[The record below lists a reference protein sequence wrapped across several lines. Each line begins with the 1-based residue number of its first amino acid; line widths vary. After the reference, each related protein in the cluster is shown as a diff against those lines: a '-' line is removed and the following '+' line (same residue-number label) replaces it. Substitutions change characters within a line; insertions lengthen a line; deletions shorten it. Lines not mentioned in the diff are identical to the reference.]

1 MTALA
6 PDATRPDLPLPALLR
21 LACAYAVA
29 TNGTILM
36 PLIVGALMRRFGAGE
51 DAATGFAA
59 LEIAGIAVSCAVFP
73 RWIARMPRR
82 LAWIAMLG
90 TLLAQA
96 AGAWMPSLAAV
107 GGARLVTGLFEGV
120 LFVVVAA
127 SLSNRAA
134 AERAWGVIIL
144 VSGLIDCVLLV
155 GAYAMP
161 ADFVSRWLFVAF
173 AAAFALVAWP
183 SAAAGAEAAQ
193 SEATLAAASARPPI
207 RWGVLIPIWAVMI
220 LVYSVLAA
228 QWALADVVGHRIG
241 LVPERIGPLLALVS
255 LLGTVGA
262 LAASHRR
269 SHELR
274 LPILWAA
281 QLLMGGAALWFFVVR
296 GAGGF
301 FTAQLFVSFAY
312 YAVTPFLTSRIS
324 SLDAD
329 GSLLSRSI
337 VVTFVAAFIGTAL
350 AGTMLTQ
357 LGGLGCGLALGASAL
372 LAMPFTWKAFG
383 ARRVSMAGDR
393 RQAQPS
399 PRTPSSRSPTSRRG
413 KG

>member
-1 MTALA
+1 MTDTPTPAS
-6 PDATRPDLPLPALLR
+6 RPDLSLPALLR

-59 LEIAGIAVSCAVFP
+59 LEIAGIAVSCAIFP

-82 LAWIAMLG
+82 LAWIAMIG

-107 GGARLVTGLFEGV
+107 GAARLVTGLFEGA

-127 SLSNRAA
+127 SLSNRTA

-144 VSGLIDCVLLV
+144 VSGVIDCALLV
-155 GAYAMP
+155 GAYALP
-161 ADFVSRWLFVAF
+161 SDFVSQWLFVIF
-173 AAAFALVAWP
+173 AVAFALIAWP
-183 SAAAGAEAAQ
+183 SAAAGGDAVQ
-193 SEATLAAASARPPI
+193 PVATSATISPKLKI
-207 RWGVLIPIWAVMI
+207 RWNVLVPIWAVMI
-220 LVYSVLAA
+220 LVYSVLSA
-228 QWALADVVGHRIG
+228 QWALADVVGHQIG
-241 LVPERIGPLLALVS
+241 LPPERIGPLLALVS
-255 LLGTVGA
+255 LLGTIGA

-281 QLLMGGAALWFFVVR
+281 QLLMGGAALWFFLVHG
-296 GAGGF
+296 GADF
-301 FTAQLFVSFAY
+301 FAAQLFVSFAY

-337 VVTFVAAFIGTAL
+337 VITFVAAFIGTAL
-350 AGTMLTQ
+350 AGTALTQ
-357 LGGLGCGLALGASAL
+357 LGGLGCGLALGACAVA
-372 LAMPFTWKAFG
+372 AMPFTWKAFG
-383 ARRVSMAGDR
+383 RAAG
-393 RQAQPS
+393 
-399 PRTPSSRSPTSRRG
+399 
-413 KG
+413 

>member
-1 MTALA
+1 MTDTPTPAS
-6 PDATRPDLPLPALLR
+6 RPDLSPTALLR

-59 LEIAGIAVSCAVFP
+59 LEIAGIAVSCAIFP

-82 LAWIAMLG
+82 LAWIAMIG

-107 GGARLVTGLFEGV
+107 GIARLVTGLFEGV

-144 VSGLIDCVLLV
+144 VSGVIDCALLV
-155 GAYAMP
+155 GAYALP
-161 ADFVSRWLFVAF
+161 PDFVSQWLFVIF
-173 AAAFALVAWP
+173 AVAFALIAWP
-183 SAAAGAEAAQ
+183 SAAAGGDAAQ
-193 SEATLAAASARPPI
+193 PVAESASAMPKVRI
-207 RWGVLIPIWAVMI
+207 RWNVLVPIWAVMI
-220 LVYSVLAA
+220 LVYSVLSA

-241 LVPERIGPLLALVS
+241 LPPERIGPLLALVS
-255 LLGTVGA
+255 LLGTIGA

-281 QLLMGGAALWFFVVR
+281 ELLMGGAALWFFLVR
-296 GAGGF
+296 GGADF
-301 FTAQLFVSFAY
+301 FAAQLFVSFAY

-337 VVTFVAAFIGTAL
+337 VITFVAAFIGTAL
-350 AGTMLTQ
+350 AGTALTQ
-357 LGGLGCGLALGASAL
+357 LGGLGCGLALGACAVAAL
-372 LAMPFTWKAFG
+372 PFTWKAFG
-383 ARRVSMAGDR
+383 RSAG
-393 RQAQPS
+393 
-399 PRTPSSRSPTSRRG
+399 
-413 KG
+413 

>member
-1 MTALA
+1 MTDTSANA
-6 PDATRPDLPLPALLR
+6 ARPDLPLAALLR

-59 LEIAGIAVSCAVFP
+59 LEIAGIAVSCAIFP
-73 RWIARMPRR
+73 RWIARVPRR
-82 LAWIAMLG
+82 LAWIAMIG
-90 TLLAQA
+90 TLFAQA

-107 GGARLVTGLFEGV
+107 GVARLVTGLFEGV

-144 VSGLIDCVLLV
+144 VSGVIDCALLV
-155 GAYAMP
+155 GAYALP
-161 ADFVSRWLFVAF
+161 SDFVSQWLFVIF
-173 AAAFALVAWP
+173 AVAFALIAWP
-183 SAAAGAEAAQ
+183 SAAAGGDAVQPAVTSAI
-193 SEATLAAASARPPI
+193 ASPKLKI
-207 RWGVLIPIWAVMI
+207 RWNVLVPIWAVMI
-220 LVYSVLAA
+220 LVYSVLSA
-228 QWALADVVGHRIG
+228 QWALADVVGHQIG
-241 LVPERIGPLLALVS
+241 LPPDRIGPLLALVS
-255 LLGTVGA
+255 LLGTIGA

-281 QLLMGGAALWFFVVR
+281 QLLMGGAALWFFLVHG
-296 GAGGF
+296 GADF
-301 FTAQLFVSFAY
+301 FAAQLFVSFAY

-337 VVTFVAAFIGTAL
+337 VITFVAAFIGTAL
-350 AGTMLTQ
+350 AGTALTQ
-357 LGGLGCGLALGASAL
+357 LGGLGCGLALGACAVA
-372 LAMPFTWKAFG
+372 AMPFTWKAFG
-383 ARRVSMAGDR
+383 RAA
-393 RQAQPS
+393 A
-399 PRTPSSRSPTSRRG
+399 
-413 KG
+413 

>member
-1 MTALA
+1 MTDTSANA
-6 PDATRPDLPLPALLR
+6 ARPDLPLAALLR

-59 LEIAGIAVSCAVFP
+59 LEIAGIAVSCAIFP

-82 LAWIAMLG
+82 LAWIAMIG

-107 GGARLVTGLFEGV
+107 GAARLVTGLFEGV

-144 VSGLIDCVLLV
+144 VSGVIDCALLV
-155 GAYAMP
+155 GAYALP
-161 ADFVSRWLFVAF
+161 SDFVSQWLFVIF
-173 AAAFALVAWP
+173 AVAFALIAWP
-183 SAAAGAEAAQ
+183 SAAAGGDAVQPVAT
-193 SEATLAAASARPPI
+193 SATLSPKLKI
-207 RWGVLIPIWAVMI
+207 RWNVLVPIWAVMI
-220 LVYSVLAA
+220 LVYSVLSA

-241 LVPERIGPLLALVS
+241 LPPERIGPLLALVS
-255 LLGTVGA
+255 LLGTIGA

-281 QLLMGGAALWFFVVR
+281 QLLMGGAALWFFLVHG
-296 GAGGF
+296 GADF
-301 FTAQLFVSFAY
+301 FAAQLFVSFSY

-337 VVTFVAAFIGTAL
+337 VITFVAAFIGTAL
-350 AGTMLTQ
+350 AGTALTQ
-357 LGGLGCGLALGASAL
+357 LGGLGCGLALGACAVA
-372 LAMPFTWKAFG
+372 AMPFTWKAFG
-383 ARRVSMAGDR
+383 RAAG
-393 RQAQPS
+393 
-399 PRTPSSRSPTSRRG
+399 
-413 KG
+413 

>member
-1 MTALA
+1 MTDTPTPAS
-6 PDATRPDLPLPALLR
+6 RPDLSLPALLR

-59 LEIAGIAVSCAVFP
+59 LEIAGIAVSCAIFP

-82 LAWIAMLG
+82 LAWIAMIG

-107 GGARLVTGLFEGV
+107 GAARLVTGLFEGV

-144 VSGLIDCVLLV
+144 VSGVIDCALLV
-155 GAYAMP
+155 GAYALP
-161 ADFVSRWLFVAF
+161 SDFVSQWLFVIF
-173 AAAFALVAWP
+173 AVAFALIAWP
-183 SAAAGAEAAQ
+183 SAAAGGDAVQPAAT
-193 SEATLAAASARPPI
+193 SATASPTPKI
-207 RWGVLIPIWAVMI
+207 RWNVLVPIWAVMI
-220 LVYSVLAA
+220 LVYSVLSA
-228 QWALADVVGHRIG
+228 QWALADVVGHQIG
-241 LVPERIGPLLALVS
+241 LPPDRIGPLLALVS
-255 LLGTVGA
+255 LLGTIGA

-281 QLLMGGAALWFFVVR
+281 QLLMGGAALWFFLVHG
-296 GAGGF
+296 GADF
-301 FTAQLFVSFAY
+301 FAAQLFVSFAY

-337 VVTFVAAFIGTAL
+337 VITFVAAFIGTAL
-350 AGTMLTQ
+350 AGTALTQ
-357 LGGLGCGLALGASAL
+357 LGGLGCGLALGACAVA
-372 LAMPFTWKAFG
+372 AMPFTWKAFG
-383 ARRVSMAGDR
+383 RAAG
-393 RQAQPS
+393 
-399 PRTPSSRSPTSRRG
+399 
-413 KG
+413 

>member
-1 MTALA
+1 MTDTPENAA
-6 PDATRPDLPLPALLR
+6 RPDLPLAALLR

-59 LEIAGIAVSCAVFP
+59 LEIAGIAVSCAIFP
-73 RWIARMPRR
+73 RWIARVPRR
-82 LAWIAMLG
+82 LAWIAMIG
-90 TLLAQA
+90 TLVAQA
-96 AGAWMPSLAAV
+96 AGAWMPTLAAV

-127 SLSNRAA
+127 SLSNRVA

-144 VSGLIDCVLLV
+144 VSGVIDCALLV
-155 GAYAMP
+155 AAYAMP
-161 ADFVSRWLFVAF
+161 PDFVSQWLFVVF
-173 AAAFALVAWP
+173 AAAFALIAWP
-183 SAAAGAEAAQ
+183 SAAAGADAAQ
-193 SEATLAAASARPPI
+193 PAATIASPRLRI
-207 RWGVLIPIWAVMI
+207 RWAVLIPIWAVMI
-220 LVYSVLAA
+220 LVYSVLSA

-241 LVPERIGPLLALVS
+241 LPPERIGPLLALVS
-255 LLGTVGA
+255 LLGTIGA

-281 QLLMGGAALWFFVVR
+281 QLLMAGAALWFFVVH
-296 GAGGF
+296 GAADF
-301 FTAQLFVSFAY
+301 FAAQLFVSFAY

-337 VVTFVAAFIGTAL
+337 VITFVAAFIGTAL

-357 LGGLGCGLALGASAL
+357 LGGLGCGLALGACAV

-383 ARRVSMAGDR
+383 RGAG
-393 RQAQPS
+393 
-399 PRTPSSRSPTSRRG
+399 
-413 KG
+413 

>member
-1 MTALA
+1 MTDTSTNAA
-6 PDATRPDLPLPALLR
+6 RPDLPLAALLR

-59 LEIAGIAVSCAVFP
+59 LEIAGIAVSCAIFP

-82 LAWIAMLG
+82 LAWIAMIG

-107 GGARLVTGLFEGV
+107 GVARLVTGLFEGV

-144 VSGLIDCVLLV
+144 VSGVIDCALLV
-155 GAYAMP
+155 GAYALP
-161 ADFVSRWLFVAF
+161 PDFVSQWLFVIF
-173 AAAFALVAWP
+173 AVAFALVAWP
-183 SAAAGAEAAQ
+183 SAAAGGDAVQ
-193 SEATLAAASARPPI
+193 PVATSATASPKLKI
-207 RWGVLIPIWAVMI
+207 RWNVLVPIWAVMI
-220 LVYSVLAA
+220 LVYSVLSA
-228 QWALADVVGHRIG
+228 QWALADVVGHQIG
-241 LVPERIGPLLALVS
+241 LPPDRIGPLLALVS
-255 LLGTVGA
+255 LLGTIGA

-281 QLLMGGAALWFFVVR
+281 QLLMGGAALWFFLVHG
-296 GAGGF
+296 GADF
-301 FTAQLFVSFAY
+301 FAAQLFVSFAY

-337 VVTFVAAFIGTAL
+337 VITFVAAFIGTAL
-350 AGTMLTQ
+350 AGTALTQ
-357 LGGLGCGLALGASAL
+357 LGGLGCGLALGACAVA
-372 LAMPFTWKAFG
+372 AMPFTWKAFG
-383 ARRVSMAGDR
+383 RAAG
-393 RQAQPS
+393 
-399 PRTPSSRSPTSRRG
+399 
-413 KG
+413 

>member
-1 MTALA
+1 MTDTPTPAS
-6 PDATRPDLPLPALLR
+6 RPDLSLPALLR

-59 LEIAGIAVSCAVFP
+59 LEIAGIAVSCAIFP

-82 LAWIAMLG
+82 LAWIAMIG

-107 GGARLVTGLFEGV
+107 GAARLVTGLFEGV

-144 VSGLIDCVLLV
+144 VSGVIDCALLV
-155 GAYAMP
+155 GAYALP
-161 ADFVSRWLFVAF
+161 SDFVSQWLFVIF
-173 AAAFALVAWP
+173 AVAFALIAWP
-183 SAAAGAEAAQ
+183 SAAAGGDAVQPVAT
-193 SEATLAAASARPPI
+193 SATLSPKLKI
-207 RWGVLIPIWAVMI
+207 RWNVLVPIWAVMI
-220 LVYSVLAA
+220 LVYSVLSA
-228 QWALADVVGHRIG
+228 QWALADVVGHQIG
-241 LVPERIGPLLALVS
+241 LPPDRIGPLLALVS
-255 LLGTVGA
+255 LLGTIGA

-281 QLLMGGAALWFFVVR
+281 QLLMGGAALWFFLVHG
-296 GAGGF
+296 GADF
-301 FTAQLFVSFAY
+301 FAAQLFVSFAY

-337 VVTFVAAFIGTAL
+337 VITFVAAFIGTAL
-350 AGTMLTQ
+350 AGTALTQ
-357 LGGLGCGLALGASAL
+357 LGGLGCGLTLGACAVA
-372 LAMPFTWKAFG
+372 AMPFTWKAFG
-383 ARRVSMAGDR
+383 RAAG
-393 RQAQPS
+393 
-399 PRTPSSRSPTSRRG
+399 
-413 KG
+413 

>member
-1 MTALA
+1 MTDTPTPAS
-6 PDATRPDLPLPALLR
+6 RPDLSLPALLR

-59 LEIAGIAVSCAVFP
+59 LEIAGIALSCAALP

-82 LAWIAMLG
+82 LAWIAMIG

-107 GGARLVTGLFEGV
+107 GAARLVTGLFEGV

-144 VSGLIDCVLLV
+144 VSGVIDCALLV
-155 GAYAMP
+155 GAYALP
-161 ADFVSRWLFVAF
+161 SDFVSQWLFVVF
-173 AAAFALVAWP
+173 AVAFALIAWP
-183 SAAAGAEAAQ
+183 SAAAGGDAVQPAAM
-193 SEATLAAASARPPI
+193 SATLSPKLKI
-207 RWGVLIPIWAVMI
+207 RWNVLVPIWAVMI
-220 LVYSVLAA
+220 LVYSVLSA
-228 QWALADVVGHRIG
+228 QWALADVVGHQIG
-241 LVPERIGPLLALVS
+241 LPPERIGPLLALVS
-255 LLGTVGA
+255 LLGTIGA

-281 QLLMGGAALWFFVVR
+281 QLLMGGAALWFFLVHG
-296 GAGGF
+296 GADF
-301 FTAQLFVSFAY
+301 FAAQLFVSFAY

-337 VVTFVAAFIGTAL
+337 VITFVAAFIGTAL
-350 AGTMLTQ
+350 AGTALTQ
-357 LGGLGCGLALGASAL
+357 LGGLGCGLALGACAVA
-372 LAMPFTWKAFG
+372 AMPFTWKAFG
-383 ARRVSMAGDR
+383 RAAG
-393 RQAQPS
+393 
-399 PRTPSSRSPTSRRG
+399 
-413 KG
+413 

>member
-1 MTALA
+1 MTDTPTPAS
-6 PDATRPDLPLPALLR
+6 RPDLSLPALLR

-73 RWIARMPRR
+73 RWIARVPRR

-96 AGAWMPSLAAV
+96 AGAWMPTLAAV
-107 GGARLVTGLFEGV
+107 GVARLVTGLFEGV

-144 VSGLIDCVLLV
+144 VSGVIDCALLV
-155 GAYAMP
+155 GAYALP
-161 ADFVSRWLFVAF
+161 PEFVSRWLFVLF

-183 SAAAGAEAAQ
+183 SAAAGADAAQ
-193 SEATLAAASARPPI
+193 SETMLAVAASRPDV
-207 RWGVLIPIWAVMI
+207 RWGALIPIWAVMI
-220 LVYSVLAA
+220 LVYSVLSA
-228 QWALADVVGHRIG
+228 QWALADVVGHQIG
-241 LVPERIGPLLALVS
+241 LQPARIGPLLALVS

-274 LPILWAA
+274 MPILWAA
-281 QLLMGGAALWFFVVR
+281 QLLMGGAALWFFLVH
-296 GAGGF
+296 GATDF
-301 FTAQLFVSFAY
+301 FAAQLFVSFAY

-337 VVTFVAAFIGTAL
+337 VITFVAAFIGTAL

-357 LGGLGCGLALGASAL
+357 LGGLGCGLALGACAL
-372 LAMPFTWKAFG
+372 LAMPFTWQAFAG
-383 ARRVSMAGDR
+383 TGKRGVSC
-393 RQAQPS
+393 
-399 PRTPSSRSPTSRRG
+399 
-413 KG
+413 

>member
-1 MTALA
+1 MTPAGA
-6 PDATRPDLPLPALLR
+6 RPDLPLAALLR

-51 DAATGFAA
+51 DAVTGFAA
-59 LEIAGIAVSCAVFP
+59 LEIAGIAISCALFP
-73 RWIARMPRR
+73 RWIARAPRR

-96 AGAWMPSLAAV
+96 AGAWMPNLEAV

-127 SLSNRAA
+127 SLSNRPA

-144 VSGLIDCVLLV
+144 VSGVIDCALLV
-155 GAYAMP
+155 GAYALP
-161 ADFVSRWLFVAF
+161 PEFVSRWLFVVF
-173 AAAFALVAWP
+173 AAAFALIAWP
-183 SAAAGAEAAQ
+183 SAAAGADAAQ
-193 SEATLAAASARPPI
+193 SDSPIAAASARPRI
-207 RWGVLIPIWAVMI
+207 RWGVLFPIWAVMI
-220 LVYSVLAA
+220 LVYSVLSA
-228 QWALADVVGHRIG
+228 QWALADVVGHQIG
-241 LVPERIGPLLALVS
+241 LPPARIGPLLALVS
-255 LLGTVGA
+255 LLGTIGA

-281 QLLMGGAALWFFVVR
+281 QLLMAGAALWFFVVH
-296 GAGGF
+296 GAADF
-301 FTAQLFVSFAY
+301 FAAQLFVSFSY

-324 SLDAD
+324 SLDPD

-350 AGTMLTQ
+350 AGTALTH
-357 LGGLGCGLALGASAL
+357 LGGLGCGLALGACAL

-383 ARRVSMAGDR
+383 AR
-393 RQAQPS
+393 
-399 PRTPSSRSPTSRRG
+399 SR
-413 KG
+413 

>member
-1 MTALA
+1 MTDTPTPAS
-6 PDATRPDLPLPALLR
+6 RPDLSLPALLR

-59 LEIAGIAVSCAVFP
+59 LEIAGIAVSCAIFP

-82 LAWIAMLG
+82 LAWIAMIG

-107 GGARLVTGLFEGV
+107 GVARLVTGLFEGV

-144 VSGLIDCVLLV
+144 VSGVIDCALLV
-155 GAYAMP
+155 GAYALP
-161 ADFVSRWLFVAF
+161 PGFVSQWLFVVF
-173 AAAFALVAWP
+173 AVAFALIAWP
-183 SAAAGAEAAQ
+183 SAAAGGDAVQ
-193 SEATLAAASARPPI
+193 PVATSATASPKVKI
-207 RWGVLIPIWAVMI
+207 RWNVLVPIWAVMI
-220 LVYSVLAA
+220 LVYSVLSA
-228 QWALADVVGHRIG
+228 QWALADVVGHQIG
-241 LVPERIGPLLALVS
+241 LPPDRIGPLLALVS
-255 LLGTVGA
+255 LLGTIGA

-281 QLLMGGAALWFFVVR
+281 QLLMGGAALWFFLVHG
-296 GAGGF
+296 GADF
-301 FTAQLFVSFAY
+301 FAAQLFVSFAY

-337 VVTFVAAFIGTAL
+337 VITFVAAFIGTAL
-350 AGTMLTQ
+350 AGTALTQ
-357 LGGLGCGLALGASAL
+357 LGGLGCGLALGACAVA
-372 LAMPFTWKAFG
+372 AMPFTWKAFG
-383 ARRVSMAGDR
+383 RAAG
-393 RQAQPS
+393 
-399 PRTPSSRSPTSRRG
+399 
-413 KG
+413 

>member
-1 MTALA
+1 MDITPTAVHAARADL
-6 PDATRPDLPLPALLR
+6 TRAALLR

-36 PLIVGALMRRFGAGE
+36 PLIVGTLMRRFGVGE
-51 DAATGFAA
+51 DAATGYAA
-59 LEIAGIAVSCAVFP
+59 LEIAGIAISCAVFP
-73 RWIARMPRR
+73 RWIARVPRR
-82 LAWIAMLG
+82 LAAIAMVG

-96 AGAWMPSLAAV
+96 AGAWMPSLAAA
-107 GGARLVTGLFEGV
+107 GGARFVTGLFEGV

-144 VSGLIDCVLLV
+144 VSGVIDCALLV
-155 GAYAMP
+155 GAYTMP
-161 ADFVSRWLFVAF
+161 PEFVSRWLFVVF
-173 AAAFALVAWP
+173 AAAFALIAWP
-183 SAAAGAEAAQ
+183 SAAAGADAAQ
-193 SEATLAAASARPPI
+193 PDATIAAAAARPPM
-207 RWGVLIPIWAVMI
+207 RWGVLLPIWAVMI
-220 LVYSVLAA
+220 LVYSVLSA
-228 QWALADVVGHRIG
+228 QWALADVVGRRIG
-241 LVPERIGPLLALVS
+241 LAPASIGPLLALVS
-255 LLGTVGA
+255 LLGTIGA

-281 QLLMGGAALWFFVVR
+281 QLLMAGAALWFFVVR
-296 GAGGF
+296 GAAGF
-301 FTAQLFVSFAY
+301 FVAQLLVSFAY

-324 SLDAD
+324 SLDPD

-357 LGGLGCGLALGASAL
+357 LGALGCGLALAACAL
-372 LAMPFTWKAFG
+372 LAMPFTRKAF
-383 ARRVSMAGDR
+383 
-393 RQAQPS
+393 
-399 PRTPSSRSPTSRRG
+399 
-413 KG
+413 

>member
-1 MTALA
+1 MTDTPTPAS
-6 PDATRPDLPLPALLR
+6 RPDLSLPALLR

-59 LEIAGIAVSCAVFP
+59 LEIAGIAVSCAIFP

-82 LAWIAMLG
+82 LAWIAMIG

-107 GGARLVTGLFEGV
+107 GIARLVTGLFEGV

-144 VSGLIDCVLLV
+144 VSGVIDCALLV
-155 GAYAMP
+155 GAYALP
-161 ADFVSRWLFVAF
+161 SDFVSQWLFVIF
-173 AAAFALVAWP
+173 AIAFALIAWP
-183 SAAAGAEAAQ
+183 SAAAGGDAVQ
-193 SEATLAAASARPPI
+193 PGATSATASPKVKI
-207 RWGVLIPIWAVMI
+207 RWNVLVPIWAVMI
-220 LVYSVLAA
+220 LVYSVLSA
-228 QWALADVVGHRIG
+228 QWALADVVGHQIG
-241 LVPERIGPLLALVS
+241 LPPDRIGPLLALVS
-255 LLGTVGA
+255 LLGTIGA

-281 QLLMGGAALWFFVVR
+281 QLLMGGAALWFFLVHG
-296 GAGGF
+296 GADF
-301 FTAQLFVSFAY
+301 FAAQLFVSFAY

-337 VVTFVAAFIGTAL
+337 VITFVAAFIGTAL
-350 AGTMLTQ
+350 AGTALTQ
-357 LGGLGCGLALGASAL
+357 LGGLGCGLALGACAVA
-372 LAMPFTWKAFG
+372 AMPFTWKAFG
-383 ARRVSMAGDR
+383 RAAS
-393 RQAQPS
+393 
-399 PRTPSSRSPTSRRG
+399 
-413 KG
+413 

>member
-1 MTALA
+1 MTDTPPPADPA
-6 PDATRPDLPLPALLR
+6 APDLPRAALLR

-51 DAATGFAA
+51 DAVTGWAA

-73 RWIARMPRR
+73 RWIARVPRR

-90 TLLAQA
+90 TLAAQA

-107 GGARLVTGLFEGV
+107 GGARLATGLFEGV

-127 SLSNRAA
+127 GLSNRPA

-144 VSGLIDCVLLV
+144 VSGLIDCALLV

-161 ADFVSRWLFVAF
+161 PAFVSRWLFLLL
-173 AAAFALVAWP
+173 AAAFALIAWP
-183 SAAAGAEAAQ
+183 CAAAGADAAR
-193 SEATLAAASARPPI
+193 SSAVLAAASSSRPGV
-207 RWGVLIPIWAVMI
+207 RWGTLVPIWAVMV
-220 LVYSVLAA
+220 LVYSVLSA
-228 QWALADVVGHRIG
+228 QWALADVVGRQIG
-241 LVPERIGPLLALVS
+241 LAPASIGPLLALVS

-274 LPILWAA
+274 LPILYAA
-281 QLLMGGAALWFFVVR
+281 QALMAGAALWFFVVH
-296 GAGGF
+296 GATGF
-301 FTAQLFVSFAY
+301 FVAQLLVSFAY
-312 YAVTPFLTSRIS
+312 YAVTPFLTSRLS
-324 SLDAD
+324 GLDAD

-350 AGTMLTQ
+350 AGTMLAR
-357 LGGLGCGLALGASAL
+357 LGGLGSGLALGACAL
-372 LAMPFTWKAFG
+372 LATPFTAKAFG
-383 ARRVSMAGDR
+383 
-393 RQAQPS
+393 
-399 PRTPSSRSPTSRRG
+399 RG
-413 KG
+413 QGGPVHAECEPADPV

>member
-1 MTALA
+1 MTDTSPAHA
-6 PDATRPDLPLPALLR
+6 VRPDLSLAALLR

-36 PLIVGALMRRFGAGE
+36 PLIVGALMRRFGTGE

-59 LEIAGIAVSCAVFP
+59 LEIAGIAISCAVLP
-73 RWIARMPRR
+73 RWIARAPRR
-82 LAWIAMLG
+82 LAWIAVIG

-127 SLSNRAA
+127 SLSNRVA

-144 VSGLIDCVLLV
+144 VSGVIDCALLV

-161 ADFVSRWLFVAF
+161 PEFVSRWLFVVF
-173 AAAFALVAWP
+173 ALAFALIAWP
-183 SAAAGAEAAQ
+183 SAAAGADAAFP
-193 SEATLAAASARPPI
+193 ADGTAGALARAPSV
-207 RWGVLIPIWAVMI
+207 RWGVLLPIWAVMI
-220 LVYSVLAA
+220 LVYSVLSA

-241 LVPERIGPLLALVS
+241 LAPAGIGPLLALVS
-255 LLGTVGA
+255 LFGTIGA

-274 LPILWAA
+274 LPILWAS

-296 GAGGF
+296 GASDF
-301 FTAQLFVSFAY
+301 FVAQLAVSFAY
-312 YAVTPFLTSRIS
+312 YAITPFLTSRIS
-324 SLDAD
+324 ALDPD

-337 VVTFVAAFIGTAL
+337 VVTFLAAFIGTAL

-357 LGGLGCGLALGASAL
+357 LGGLGCGLALGACAL
-372 LAMPFTWKAFG
+372 LAMPFTWQAFG
-383 ARRVSMAGDR
+383 ARAGLTPR
-393 RQAQPS
+393 PAAPS
-399 PRTPSSRSPTSRRG
+399 T
-413 KG
+413 